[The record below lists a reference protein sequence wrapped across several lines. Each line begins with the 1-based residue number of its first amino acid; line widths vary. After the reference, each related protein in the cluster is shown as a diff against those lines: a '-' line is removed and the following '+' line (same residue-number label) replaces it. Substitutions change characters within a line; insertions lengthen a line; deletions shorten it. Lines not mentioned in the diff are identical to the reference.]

1 MEQVIPT
8 VLHALKFRLIS
19 ACRTSPIELHNIL
32 RGVIDAES
40 LGTLRVAGTAADFL
54 THLSAEPSSTPQAWD
69 LTDKRRVLWLLPTK
83 SLRDVLS
90 SVGKSQGRGGAK
102 GSSKGGR
109 QVLDIA
115 DNARASQLWQAGSS
129 HFCDV
134 CPTIQYSKVANV
146 ICAARPP
153 RVCRSSSLPYS

>member
-1 MEQVIPT
+1 M
-8 VLHALKFRLIS
+8 
-19 ACRTSPIELHNIL
+19 
-32 RGVIDAES
+32 IDAES
-40 LGTLRVAGTAADFL
+40 LGTLRVARTAADFL

-69 LTDKRRVLWLLPTK
+69 LTDKHRVLWLLPTK

-115 DNARASQLWQAGSS
+115 DNARASQLWQAGS
-129 HFCDV
+129 FALCDV
-134 CPTIQYSKVANV
+134 CPTIQYWKVATV

-153 RVCRSSSLPYS
+153 KSLQVKFFALLLSGLGTNSTTMSVCGGQCYNQASGSWATYF